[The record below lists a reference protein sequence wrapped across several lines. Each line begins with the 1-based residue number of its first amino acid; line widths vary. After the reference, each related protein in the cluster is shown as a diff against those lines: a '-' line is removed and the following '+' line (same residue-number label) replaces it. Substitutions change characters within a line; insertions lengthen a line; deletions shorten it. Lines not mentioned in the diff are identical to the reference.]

1 MGWQRLQRLFQPA
14 RFNAVAVVLPSFL
27 GTGGGRDQVH
37 AHFGQG
43 EITCASPHATV
54 FLSRPSRKRY
64 HLHGCPHVSY
74 RTVGY

>member
-1 MGWQRLQRLFQPA
+1 M
-14 RFNAVAVVLPSFL
+14 
-27 GTGGGRDQVH
+27 
-37 AHFGQG
+37 HFGQG

-54 FLSRPSRKRY
+54 FLSHQSRKRY